1 MISTIDLFPSKL
13 ILCQMSQN
21 AGSSEKVQTV
31 VLFYWTGMFYFG
43 MKASDFFEY
52 FLNAVSIAETKSV
65 SL

>member
-31 VLFYWTGMFYFG
+31 VLFYWTGMFYVG
-43 MKASDFFEY
+43 MKTFKHVN
-52 FLNAVSIAETKSV
+52 FLSTFWTLLA
-65 SL
+65 